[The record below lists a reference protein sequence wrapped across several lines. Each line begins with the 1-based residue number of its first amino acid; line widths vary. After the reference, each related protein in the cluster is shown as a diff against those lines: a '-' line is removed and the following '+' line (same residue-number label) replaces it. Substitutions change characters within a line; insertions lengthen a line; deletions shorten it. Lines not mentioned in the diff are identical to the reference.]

1 MLAAVKAFRG
11 MGEALAALRKRAG
24 LTQDEV
30 TEKAKLG
37 GGMLSQYENDK
48 KIPRVKTLDKILEV
62 LGADVHVLADEL
74 DRVNSREAK
83 MIELAEEVREQM
95 PGTTAAEARRHAE
108 LLERL
113 ERLEANVKRSREH

>member
-48 KIPRVKTLDKILEV
+48 KIPRVKPLDKIL
-62 LGADVHVLADEL
+62 
-74 DRVNSREAK
+74 
-83 MIELAEEVREQM
+83 
-95 PGTTAAEARRHAE
+95 
-108 LLERL
+108 
-113 ERLEANVKRSREH
+113 